1 MVTALRRSFRRG
13 IRLLLGDRLL
23 GAIDYALYPDR
34 GAAWGGPFNGQRFRV
49 ALFWAL
55 IRQLEPAAIVETGT
69 YLGTTTELMA
79 ETGLPVFTVEEHP
92 RSYGFARARLR
103 RLRNVMLLHDDSR
116 AGLRTLFDGPLR
128 GFAGRTI
135 FFYLDAHWNDDLPL
149 AEELDIIFTRCTAAV
164 AMIDDFRVPWDA
176 DYGYDDYGSEKALTD
191 TYISTAVAKL
201 GLCAHYPSTPAR
213 VETGQRR
220 GCVVLSNASLHR
232 TELLSIPLLQTASGR

>member
-103 RLRNVMLLHDDSR
+103 RLRNVTLLHDDSR
-116 AGLRTLFDGPLR
+116 TALRTLFDGPLR

-149 AEELDIIFTRCTAAV
+149 ADELDI
-164 AMIDDFRVPWDA
+164 
-176 DYGYDDYGSEKALTD
+176 
-191 TYISTAVAKL
+191 
-201 GLCAHYPSTPAR
+201 
-213 VETGQRR
+213 
-220 GCVVLSNASLHR
+220 
-232 TELLSIPLLQTASGR
+232 